1 MGISLYLHRVGII
14 NAILELVLVDGIPD
28 ECLLVGENVDTE
40 SFVELILLVQ
50 TDLADQLTDGLA
62 SHGADLKYKY
72 K

>member
-1 MGISLYLHRVGII
+1 MGISLYLDRVGII
-14 NAILELVLVDGIPD
+14 NAILELVLVDRIPD

-62 SHGADLKYKY
+62 SNGADL
-72 K
+72 